1 MTIKVDLLPSEKRG
15 FRLDPMVIILVCLI
29 ALCWLGF
36 SFYGQNL
43 TARIDVANKKVDAV
57 KAEIKEN
64 EKMKGE
70 IAKRKQELA
79 RLDQQI
85 LIVKTL
91 VHDPLRYAH
100 LLQEIGSMLPPNVWL
115 NTLSIEPGTQTINF
129 AGTATETA
137 GRLPLATIAQLMK
150 NFAEGSPYFRD
161 PTLASTSQTKVNN
174 VLGFTFSLTIKYDP
188 QKAADL
194 PPGSGNAGNTTAA
207 PNGAT
212 PGAPAT
218 PAPPAAVATPAP
230 SSTPGAPGAASPTPS
245 ATPGK

>member
-43 TARIDVANKKVDAV
+43 TARIDVATKKVDAV

-100 LLQEIGSMLPPNVWL
+100 LLQEIGTMLPPNVWL
-115 NTLSIEPGTQTINF
+115 NTLSIEPGSQTINF

-161 PTLASTSQTKVNN
+161 PTLAGTSQTKVKG
-174 VLGFTFSLTIKYDP
+174 VLGFTFSLTIKYDA

-207 PNGAT
+207 APNPAANPVANPAPAAT
-212 PGAPAT
+212 PT
-218 PAPPAAVATPAP
+218 P
-230 SSTPGAPGAASPTPS
+230 SSTPGAPGGASPTPS
-245 ATPGK
+245 ATPK